1 MKLSLV
7 VPAFN
12 EAGVV
17 GDSVRRIDSFL
28 RECGWSYE
36 IVLGDDGSTDG
47 TADEVRGLD
56 LDAVRVVRR
65 PHRGKGAI
73 LTDALLATEGRFA
86 GFIDADLEIDVD
98 YLPRFVEALDD
109 GFDVAVAS
117 KTLDPAMNRHRRLSR
132 RVTTAVYNF
141 LVRTLFRSPLSDHQA
156 GLKLFRGD
164 LVRGLL
170 PEVTNEGWLWD
181 TEVLVACLRAGCA
194 IEEIPVEAVRRR
206 EGHVGVVTTSWAML
220 RDLIGLYLSMNVH
233 PSDGPSGEPR
243 NEPTPRR
250 LSETGGQPAGGD
262 AGGEVS

>member
-17 GDSVRRIDSFL
+17 GDSVRRIDGFL
-28 RECGWSYE
+28 RERGWSYE

-47 TADEVRGLD
+47 TADEVRELGLD
-56 LDAVRVVRR
+56 TVRVVRR

-73 LTDALLATEGRFA
+73 LTDALLETEGRYA
-86 GFIDADLEIDVD
+86 GFIDADLEIDVT

-117 KTLDPAMNRHRRLSR
+117 KTLDPGMNRHRRLSR
-132 RVTTAVYNF
+132 RVTTAVYNL

-164 LVRGLL
+164 LVRGLV
-170 PEVTNEGWLWD
+170 PDVSNEGWLWD
-181 TEVLVACLRAGCA
+181 TEVLVTCLRAGCS
-194 IEEIPVEAVRRR
+194 IEEVPVEAVRRR

-220 RDLIGLYLSMNVH
+220 RDMIGLYLTMNVSGAAA
-233 PSDGPSGEPR
+233 PSRAPGGEPA
-243 NEPTPRR
+243 PGPVP
-250 LSETGGQPAGGD
+250 ETGGHPADGD
-262 AGGEVS
+262 AGREVS